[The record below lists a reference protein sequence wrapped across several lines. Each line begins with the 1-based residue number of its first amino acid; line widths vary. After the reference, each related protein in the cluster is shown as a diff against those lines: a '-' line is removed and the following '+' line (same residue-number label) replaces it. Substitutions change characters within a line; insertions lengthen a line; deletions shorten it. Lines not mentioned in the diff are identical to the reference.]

1 MQHGQAF
8 VAPAE
13 VGQRLRLRR
22 CLGKEGALLRRQRR
36 GHAGKA
42 RLHLVQRWRRI
53 ACCQDLCT
61 QRHRKQRQHAP
72 TDDCRIAHACFG
84 LAGHRRQTGRHAD
97 ALRGQQGTL
106 LRAPLQR
113 IGRIRHLRIVVDR
126 RLALADQH
134 PPVRVAHATIGQE
147 THRIGLL
154 GPLRQRA
161 ELRIV
166 DLEAEMLPHPL
177 HMPHQV
183 IARLRHLPIA
193 GLIHVA
199 DKAMQV
205 IDQRRIGMVAVLHG
219 SLRQKVRPQR
229 RAQRGISIDH
239 Q

>member
-1 MQHGQAF
+1 MPPSGARRLARCPARAVQPGAPRTGRWVPAMCRPAPRPIAARPGF
-8 VAPAE
+8 RSASRSWPAPAPPALP
-13 VGQRLRLRR
+13 GQRRR
-22 CLGKEGALLRRQRR
+22 APAATAPRPRR
-36 GHAGKA
+36 KA

-147 THRIGLL
+147 HTALACSAHCASAPNSASSTWKLKCCRTRCTCRI
-154 GPLRQRA
+154 R
-161 ELRIV
+161 
-166 DLEAEMLPHPL
+166 
-177 HMPHQV
+177 
-183 IARLRHLPIA
+183 
-193 GLIHVA
+193 
-199 DKAMQV
+199 
-205 IDQRRIGMVAVLHG
+205 
-219 SLRQKVRPQR
+219 
-229 RAQRGISIDH
+229 
-239 Q
+239 